1 MRSVGAH
8 QQPMGRTV
16 PAMATKIAAA
26 SVVPYCMFQGNRM
39 MLPPS
44 RLRRRVKYGWVPI
57 YMPIQQLHTQQ
68 SSFGPEEVKVLVGAF
83 EEALRELRLMDRED
97 PATLW
102 VAKRIIELAQ
112 GGERDPIRLREGA
125 VKAI

>member
-1 MRSVGAH
+1 VRARWGSRRFTGASARIK
-8 QQPMGRTV
+8 QPRVRTV

-26 SVVPYCMFQGNRM
+26 SVVPYCMFQGNGM

-68 SSFGPEEVKVLVGAF
+68 SSFG
-83 EEALRELRLMDRED
+83 R
-97 PATLW
+97 
-102 VAKRIIELAQ
+102 
-112 GGERDPIRLREGA
+112 GER
-125 VKAI
+125 KA